1 MLEDLLQRRPY
12 NAVTDLIDAPL
23 ERGLAGK
30 TAFID
35 ADRTLSYAD
44 LQARSCRFA
53 SALSD
58 IGLRAEE
65 RLALLLYDTVDFPV
79 AFWGGVRAG
88 IVALPLNTLLNA
100 EQYAYILADS
110 RASAIVASASLAKVL
125 QPILDRLPRLRTIIL
140 VGSGAD
146 DRAAFAA
153 AGRDVQDFSELVAHG
168 RTEVFTAPTLSD
180 EVAFWLYTSGSTGEP
195 KGVKHVH
202 TTPLAAARLM
212 GHHIIGIREDDV
224 VFSAAKLFFSYGMG
238 NAMAF
243 PLSVGATSVLLP
255 QRPTPEA
262 VFEVMRR
269 RQPTIFYGVPTLY
282 ASLLAHKD
290 MTRGA
295 GSDRLRLCISAGE
308 PLPRAIG
315 ERWRQASGVD
325 VLDGI
330 GSTEMFQTF
339 LSNRPNDVRYGTTG
353 KPVPGYDLKILDEQ
367 GREAADDEIGELIV
381 RGATASEGYWNQR
394 AKSRRT
400 FAGVSRPRKRIRL
413 SRLWCRREWCTPHD
427 CALLSGVPPTR
438 ATDFILA

>member
-12 NAVTDLIDAPL
+12 NAVTDLIDAPV

-30 TAFID
+30 TAFTD
-35 ADRTLSYAD
+35 ADRTLSYGD

-58 IGLRAEE
+58 TGLRAEE

-100 EQYAYILADS
+100 EQSAYILADS
-110 RASAIVASASLAKVL
+110 RASAIVASASLAKTL

-140 VGSGAD
+140 VGSTAD

-153 AGRDVQDFSELVAHG
+153 AGRDVHDFTELVSRG
-168 RTEVFTAPTLSD
+168 RAEVFTAPTLSD

-202 TTPLAAARLM
+202 TTPLSAARLM
-212 GHHIIGIREDDV
+212 GRHIICIREDDV

-269 RQPTIFYGVPTLY
+269 ARPTIFYGVPTLY
-282 ASLLAHKD
+282 ASLLAQKKWAPGPRPSPPGLVHP
-290 MTRGA
+290 RRRA
-295 GSDRLRLCISAGE
+295 AAASAR
-308 PLPRAIG
+308 RALATG
-315 ERWRQASGVD
+315 ERR
-325 VLDGI
+325 
-330 GSTEMFQTF
+330 
-339 LSNRPNDVRYGTTG
+339 
-353 KPVPGYDLKILDEQ
+353 
-367 GREAADDEIGELIV
+367 
-381 RGATASEGYWNQR
+381 
-394 AKSRRT
+394 RRT
-400 FAGVSRPRKRIRL
+400 RRHRL
-413 SRLWCRREWCTPHD
+413 D
-427 CALLSGVPPTR
+427 
-438 ATDFILA
+438 